1 MDAPEGPSPVHTP
14 GRRVSFGKN
23 SSYSSPGYEGSHR
36 PGSFSKGPK
45 PPHTSPGAFQ
55 RSPLDQYGALHG
67 AGPEA
72 VAWRQARGGLVQV
85 RPAAGAILSPR
96 WLASLSS
103 LLEKLCPE
111 SESSHEAEGSLARRL
126 EQGLSLSD
134 EDSDEVEEG
143 ERSRRSAEAEAATSA
158 PTPPARLRL
167 SLRLERLA
175 LEDADIAA
183 LAAWCLE
190 RRARIS
196 LQSLWLFDNRCTDA
210 GAEAVARLVGAFPE
224 IEEVHLSH
232 NRLTVHGAIALLEA
246 VAAGIGSRAQGS
258 ASERTARRSD
268 RNDEEDDE
276 EGPNRAVWLRLE
288 WNRIQLGRLC
298 EVRLGS
304 WGRDVSLVAART
316 WESLALVGKHVFF
329 AHGKYHCAVHC
340 AWSILR

>member
-1 MDAPEGPSPVHTP
+1 M
-14 GRRVSFGKN
+14 
-23 SSYSSPGYEGSHR
+23 
-36 PGSFSKGPK
+36 
-45 PPHTSPGAFQ
+45 
-55 RSPLDQYGALHG
+55 DQYGALHG

-111 SESSHEAEGSLARRL
+111 SESSHEAEDSLARRL

-134 EDSDEVEEG
+134 EDSDEAEC
-143 ERSRRSAEAEAATSA
+143 SRRSAEAEAAISA
-158 PTPPARLRL
+158 HQSHARLRL

-175 LEDADIAA
+175 LEDADVAA

-258 ASERTARRSD
+258 ASERTAQSSD
-268 RNDEEDDE
+268 RDDEEDDE

-298 EVRLGS
+298 EVRVGS
-304 WGRDVSLVAART
+304 WG
-316 WESLALVGKHVFF
+316 
-329 AHGKYHCAVHC
+329 
-340 AWSILR
+340 